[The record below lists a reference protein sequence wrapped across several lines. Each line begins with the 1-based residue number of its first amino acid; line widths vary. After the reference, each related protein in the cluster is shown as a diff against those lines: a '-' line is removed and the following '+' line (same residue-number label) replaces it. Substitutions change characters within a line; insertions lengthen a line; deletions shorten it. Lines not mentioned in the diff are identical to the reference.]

1 MPRPTDWDKVGLGA
15 DPTPGD
21 PARIDEVITSLR
33 NLGTVAREVD
43 TALAAVLDTAGPEAF
58 AGKTAEALREKISG
72 RLRGFVQSLAE
83 AFEWSTTALTTYVA
97 VMRDEQWRADQA
109 LTQARGMTDDD
120 PGRQALTDTARTA
133 GENQRTAADSA
144 SSRIVEAY
152 QNIKQPV
159 SGCEEFWEIFK
170 WIAIALI
177 LPALVFG
184 GPIALVAIGV
194 NLALFIK
201 TAVDFA
207 HGNATALEFF
217 LSALGIL
224 APTTRAVPIFQ
235 LIAAGAKFAWNGL
248 KAGAFAVF
256 KFFGNAFRGIISHPF
271 VIFPGLHDIATVAG
285 TWIRNGALW
294 LRNGI
299 TDLPALTGI
308 ALSKT
313 GLFIVNGVKGI
324 QAFATGIPSM
334 VAKFG
339 SSTWQFLKTEFGG
352 NRWLRLFLPA
362 EADELHLGVWKA
374 MKLAVVDRGIM
385 GNHLYGLP
393 RPHVFVP
400 ESGGGG
406 VHLDLNDIRTG
417 NLAVPP
423 RIEHVNVGAF
433 EGPGRITPTPP
444 TLQLHSTIGDGFHF
458 SADAVRT
465 IDTIMLSPVDTLSRL
480 RLEGLTGGAPVLHTR
495 RPRHRRQRRRPPAA
509 GVPGPARRR
518 REQPRTCPP
527 SPPSPPRRRARCS
540 AGSIWVRP
548 GRWPARST

>member
-1 MPRPTDWDKVGLGA
+1 M
-15 DPTPGD
+15 
-21 PARIDEVITSLR
+21 
-33 NLGTVAREVD
+33 
-43 TALAAVLDTAGPEAF
+43 
-58 AGKTAEALREKISG
+58 
-72 RLRGFVQSLAE
+72 
-83 AFEWSTTALTTYVA
+83 
-97 VMRDEQWRADQA
+97 
-109 LTQARGMTDDD
+109 
-120 PGRQALTDTARTA
+120 
-133 GENQRTAADSA
+133 
-144 SSRIVEAY
+144 
-152 QNIKQPV
+152 
-159 SGCEEFWEIFK
+159 
-170 WIAIALI
+170 
-177 LPALVFG
+177 
-184 GPIALVAIGV
+184 
-194 NLALFIK
+194 
-201 TAVDFA
+201 
-207 HGNATALEFF
+207 
-217 LSALGIL
+217 
-224 APTTRAVPIFQ
+224 
-235 LIAAGAKFAWNGL
+235 
-248 KAGAFAVF
+248 F

-271 VIFPGLHDIATVAG
+271 VIFPGLHDIAAVAG
-285 TWIRNGALW
+285 TWVRNGALW
-294 LRNGI
+294 LRTGI

-334 VAKFG
+334 VAEFG
-339 SSTWQFLKTEFGG
+339 CSTWQFLKTEFGG

-480 RLEGLTGGAPVLHTR
+480 RLEGLTGGAPVLHTVDAGTGTSAR
-495 RPRHRRQRRRPPAA
+495 GVDLQPVSPAQHAGAGSNLHLPTISAVTAPP
-509 GVPGPARRR
+509 PGAL
-518 REQPRTCPP
+518 
-527 SPPSPPRRRARCS
+527 S
-540 AGSIWVRP
+540 AGSIWARP
-548 GRWPARST
+548 ARWPARST